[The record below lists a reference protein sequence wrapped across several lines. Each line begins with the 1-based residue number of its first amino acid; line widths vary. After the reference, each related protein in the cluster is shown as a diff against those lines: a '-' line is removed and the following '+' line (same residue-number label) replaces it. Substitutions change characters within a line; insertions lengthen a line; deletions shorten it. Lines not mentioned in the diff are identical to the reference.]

1 MKQSQ
6 IINKAK
12 LFMVNESK
20 TELAE
25 PLDARDDKYYFYE
38 ISN

>member
-1 MKQSQ
+1 
-6 IINKAK
+6 
-12 LFMVNESK
+12 MVNESK

-25 PLDARDDKYYFYE
+25 PLDVRDDKIYFYE